1 MQQTT
6 MNDMALAPKRSAFER
21 FTKRAVWPAYAGC
34 VWAIVY
40 AVFVR
45 FYQAAGGTI
54 GMSGQPRNPELGLYM
69 ASYLAGV
76 LILICGFILLGL
88 VKPWGRTVPAW
99 VPWIAGK
106 PIPRAVILIPTL
118 LCTAF
123 LLAHGAAGIVTRAL
137 FLAGIIAINLPEQY
151 WFDIDLHGMALW
163 DLLVYEPWFLVM
175 GLLSG
180 LTAAHYAQASG
191 VSLPA
196 LRRGTTL
203 YMIFVV
209 LLTTLFVCSIAFD
222 FVDKISF

>member
-6 MNDMALAPKRSAFER
+6 MNDMALAQKQSTFER

-34 VWAIVY
+34 VWALIY

-45 FYQAAGGTI
+45 FYQAAGGAI
-54 GMSGQPRNPELGLYM
+54 GMSGLPRNPELGFYM

-76 LILICGFILLGL
+76 LIMICGFILLGL

-106 PIPRAVILIPTL
+106 PIHRAIILIPTL

-123 LLAHGAAGIVTRAL
+123 LLAHGASGIVTRAL
-137 FLAGIIAINLPEQY
+137 FLAGIISINLPEQY
-151 WFDIDLHGMALW
+151 WIDIDLHGMALW

-191 VSLPA
+191 ISLSA
-196 LRRGTTL
+196 LRRGTAL
-203 YMIFVV
+203 YLIFAV

>member
-1 MQQTT
+1 MQQIT
-6 MNDMALAPKRSAFER
+6 MNDMTSSPRWSAFER
-21 FTKRAVWPAYAGC
+21 FTKRSVWPAYAGC
-34 VWAIVY
+34 VWAFLY

-54 GMSGQPRNPELGLYM
+54 GLSGQPRSPETGLYM
-69 ASYLAGV
+69 ASYIMGV

-88 VKPWGRTVPAW
+88 VKPWGRIVPAW

-137 FLAGIIAINLPEQY
+137 FLASVIDIHLPEQY
-151 WFDIDLHGMALW
+151 WIDMDLHDMALW
-163 DLLVYEPWFLVM
+163 DLLVYEPWFLMM

-191 VSLPA
+191 VSPSA
-196 LRRGTTL
+196 LKRSTML
-203 YMIFVV
+203 YLLFVV
-209 LLTTLFVCSIAFD
+209 LLTALFICSIVFD
-222 FVDKISF
+222 FVEKISF